1 MTNRKMLLLAALLVG
16 ALILAG
22 CPQPTPVVQTVRET
36 VIVTQT
42 EEVEVEV
49 VVTPTPVP
57 PVQGGV
63 WVEGSSAD
71 ASILNPILAADAAS
85 FDILGWFFPGLL
97 GQDPFSGAIVPT
109 EMAESWDVSEDGLV
123 WTFHLQDGVMWSDGE
138 QVTADDF
145 KFTYDAIA
153 SDLVET
159 PRKANLDNIESIE
172 VLDPLTIRVTYG
184 EVKCDALNNLSLGWL
199 PSHLYAEDFSDVMDT
214 PLNEAPAVSAGPF
227 VFNEWTRDD
236 NATVLRNDT
245 YWKGAP
251 NMDGW
256 IYKIVPDPGARLAQ
270 LQTGELDLIG
280 VQPEQLTTV
289 QLDSSLNLHTFKD
302 DGYSYIGLN
311 LANPENPQAGQD
323 EEGNLI
329 EQDPH
334 PILGD
339 LAVRQAIAH
348 ALDYETII
356 SKVYL
361 GQGYQIASNVLPAVG
376 WAHDPSIQPYAFDT
390 ELAARILEAAGWTDS
405 DADGVR
411 ECNGCT
417 TAEQGATLKIKLQTN
432 AGNTTREDLG
442 ALVQDQLNSIGF
454 DIQFEAIEFGTLV
467 QELLGQTF
475 EMVIIGW
482 TGLGTDPNDDS
493 FWHSK
498 FDTPG
503 SGFNFVS
510 YQNAR
515 IDELLEQG
523 VSVPGC
529 APEDRAPLYQEIQ
542 QIIHDDI
549 PYVFVTGSVG
559 NTGYSDKFNGIDP
572 GPWSFYHNIQ
582 TWSLAE

>member
-1 MTNRKMLLLAALLVG
+1 
-16 ALILAG
+16 
-22 CPQPTPVVQTVRET
+22 
-36 VIVTQT
+36 
-42 EEVEVEV
+42 
-49 VVTPTPVP
+49 
-57 PVQGGV
+57 
-63 WVEGSSAD
+63 
-71 ASILNPILAADAAS
+71 
-85 FDILGWFFPGLL
+85 
-97 GQDPFSGAIVPT
+97 
-109 EMAESWDVSEDGLV
+109 
-123 WTFHLQDGVMWSDGE
+123 
-138 QVTADDF
+138 
-145 KFTYDAIA
+145 
-153 SDLVET
+153 
-159 PRKANLDNIESIE
+159 
-172 VLDPLTIRVTYG
+172 
-184 EVKCDALNNLSLGWL
+184 
-199 PSHLYAEDFSDVMDT
+199 
-214 PLNEAPAVSAGPF
+214 
-227 VFNEWTRDD
+227 
-236 NATVLRNDT
+236 
-245 YWKGAP
+245 
-251 NMDGW
+251 
-256 IYKIVPDPGARLAQ
+256 
-270 LQTGELDLIG
+270 LQTDELDLIG

-289 QLDSSLNLHTFKD
+289 QLNPSLNLHTYKD

-348 ALDYETII
+348 ALDYQAII

-390 ELAARILEAAGWTDS
+390 ELASQILEAAGWTDS

-411 ECNGCT
+411 ECNGCS
-417 TAEQGATLKIKLQTN
+417 TAAQGATLKIKLQTT
-432 AGNTTREDLG
+432 AGHTTREDLG

-467 QELLGQTF
+467 QEMLGQTF

-493 FWHSK
+493 FWHSR

-529 APEDRAPLYQEIQ
+529 APKDRAPLYQKIQ

-559 NTGYSDKFNGIDP
+559 NTGYSGKFNGTDP